1 MQALASS
8 TKPLAYQLEG
18 HRLITSLPYL
28 DASPSEMHLKLINQ
42 LVQDELSS
50 RVDRACAPSSQAE
63 SRTADKPAVA
73 STSFRLG
80 ELDKDIETPLLDR
93 LLQSRASKSG
103 QTHPHS
109 EKEENATSLG
119 KRRPQQ
125 EELLGHLEPL
135 KTQDEYD
142 NTVLEV
148 ERLKQRYPIC

>member
-8 TKPLAYQLEG
+8 TKPQAYQLEC

-28 DASPSEMHLKLINQ
+28 DPSPSEAQLKVINQ

-50 RVDRACAPSSQAE
+50 RVERTGAPSSQTE
-63 SRTADKPAVA
+63 PRTAERLAVA

-80 ELDKDIETPLLDR
+80 ELEKDIETPLLDR
-93 LLQSRASKSG
+93 LLQTRATKSN
-103 QTHPHS
+103 QTHAHA
-109 EKEENATSLG
+109 EKEEHPNLLG
-119 KRRPQQ
+119 KRRSPQ
-125 EELLGHLEPL
+125 EDVHGHHEPL

-148 ERLKQRYPIC
+148 ERLKQR